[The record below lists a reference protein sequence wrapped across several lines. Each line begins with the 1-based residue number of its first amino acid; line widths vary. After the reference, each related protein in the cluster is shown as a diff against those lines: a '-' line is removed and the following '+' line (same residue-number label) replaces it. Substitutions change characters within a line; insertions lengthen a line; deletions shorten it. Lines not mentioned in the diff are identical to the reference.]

1 MSVWELAAIV
11 LAGSIVPCVAICLLA
26 SAADAL
32 VALELASTIATTA
45 LMVLAEAYH
54 RQPFIDL
61 AVVLALVSVVGALAF
76 ARLMEADI

>member
-1 MSVWELAAIV
+1 MSVWEIAAIV

>member
-1 MSVWELAAIV
+1 V

-45 LMVLAEAYH
+45 LMALAEAYH